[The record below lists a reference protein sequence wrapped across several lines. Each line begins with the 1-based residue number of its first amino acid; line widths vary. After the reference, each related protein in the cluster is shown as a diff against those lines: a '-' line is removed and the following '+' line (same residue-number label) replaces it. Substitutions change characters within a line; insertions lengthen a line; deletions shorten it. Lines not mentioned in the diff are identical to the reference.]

1 MYLDGATDC
10 ETISSHVRA
19 TVPDHVRVPPGKN
32 IVDLIIARSWNIRSF
47 CCHIASGYGA
57 VLLSALYLMLQQH
70 QSGALQSGVQPG
82 NQVTNGYV
90 CAQAREQQIQTRQ
103 LAVQK

>member
-1 MYLDGATDC
+1 LPQV
-10 ETISSHVRA
+10 I
-19 TVPDHVRVPPGKN
+19 
-32 IVDLIIARSWNIRSF
+32 
-47 CCHIASGYGA
+47 GA
-57 VLLSALYLMLQQH
+57 VLLSALCLMLQQH
-70 QSGALQSGVQPG
+70 QSGALQSVQPG